1 MLPKKRKFIPNEY
14 ENWRPEPP
22 EAHQANLVRNTEDE
36 DAEVAINL
44 VRSETRSCDQ
54 TTLDLSEWVGH
65 RILARRDQYF
75 CPGVIKAAYKDNS
88 VAIDFETEESPLIYS
103 NVLSKGDFDTIISDA
118 VPATSQINVGSKVC
132 LRISHDKSL
141 YIEALVYEIK
151 SKQEDA
157 PNLPPQFLV
166 KSLHDESAEKIW
178 VKRTQL
184 RILLPPWWEELQHL
198 GFLETSP
205 SSTLHRATS
214 SAMLEHAYESEE
226 DDLKK
231 EDISFT
237 SASTSVGG
245 GYRSISLTPGA
256 LLTHGGLHKR
266 SDTSQS
272 RTSNS
277 SLEAA
282 SNNMI
287 ARPRSTPSSPRSLP
301 ATPHKY
307 KKGDVV
313 STPNGIRK
321 KFNGKQWRRLC
332 SKEGCSKESQR
343 RGYCSRHLSLKGGK
357 PLAFCPL
364 GGSGSNR
371 EQEAAKMEAANLLV
385 SLSNT
390 TASKSVFVPI
400 TAAQQPQHVIMSSS
414 QNSSS
419 PIPTPRF
426 ITKPMMHSGVIRP
439 ELVRPTAATAVSSVY
454 KIEANNKPK
463 QVIIQ
468 PQNITL
474 VTTEGNVVGQG
485 GQQNKLYYVIP
496 KSSTCSPNMVGSHV
510 STTMAGTIGTT
521 KTMILNGKEAK
532 TVLLSSTGSAGGG
545 AGSHPVPQGTPIV
558 VLNQNGHPNPMQ
570 LLPVFSSNHR
580 TVTSVAAARPIKV
593 TEEFNSTSEISHQ
606 SGFKKQDATSN
617 SNQVVNFNGE
627 TNNNNKV
634 IYPWHSL
641 VPFLVTKRSPATAG
655 SSSNDTKR
663 SSGGPSGGPGSGSG
677 TDPHYPG
684 GPNGSANNL
693 FKDNENPQSQN
704 PDHDNNETGSETGS
718 LNNTHQNNNGKIRQK
733 DKIRRPMNAFMIFSK
748 RHRPLVHQQNPN
760 QDNRTVSK
768 ILGEWWYSLS
778 PEGKKK
784 YQDLANQVK
793 EAHFKAHPEWKW
805 CSKSERQRRK
815 SSTSSLDLICKEKI
829 NLNSDADNT
838 ETESENEVF
847 EQKFVLGPTPAQKK
861 RLSPDEMDKI
871 LETVNFREQFTS
883 LPEFKPGDSPNVVA
897 SANSPKIFIQS
908 YSRKSKRKVSSPGDG
923 LGSEASTPMSTSTT
937 PCGSQKFFGPDFN
950 PDLVYKATAA
960 DLKMVDF
967 ENLESS
973 GSPTAMTSNLRKTLD
988 HRRNLVMQLFQEKG
1002 LFPTNQATSTFQ
1014 AKHSEIF
1021 PTKLCLQLKIRE
1033 VRQKMMAASPSS
1045 SLPMTPIDNAG
1056 DNSPSLAIVT
1066 SN

>member
-1 MLPKKRKFIPNEY
+1 
-14 ENWRPEPP
+14 
-22 EAHQANLVRNTEDE
+22 
-36 DAEVAINL
+36 
-44 VRSETRSCDQ
+44 
-54 TTLDLSEWVGH
+54 
-65 RILARRDQYF
+65 
-75 CPGVIKAAYKDNS
+75 
-88 VAIDFETEESPLIYS
+88 
-103 NVLSKGDFDTIISDA
+103 
-118 VPATSQINVGSKVC
+118 
-132 LRISHDKSL
+132 
-141 YIEALVYEIK
+141 
-151 SKQEDA
+151 
-157 PNLPPQFLV
+157 
-166 KSLHDESAEKIW
+166 
-178 VKRTQL
+178 
-184 RILLPPWWEELQHL
+184 
-198 GFLETSP
+198 
-205 SSTLHRATS
+205 
-214 SAMLEHAYESEE
+214 
-226 DDLKK
+226 
-231 EDISFT
+231 
-237 SASTSVGG
+237 
-245 GYRSISLTPGA
+245 
-256 LLTHGGLHKR
+256 
-266 SDTSQS
+266 
-272 RTSNS
+272 
-277 SLEAA
+277 
-282 SNNMI
+282 MI

-371 EQEAAKMEAANLLV
+371 EQEAAKMEAPNLLV

-454 KIEANNKPK
+454 KIEGNNKPK

-510 STTMAGTIGTT
+510 STTMAGTVGTT

-545 AGSHPVPQGTPIV
+545 AGSHPVPQATPIV

-641 VPFLVTKRSPATAG
+641 VPFLVTKKSPATAG

-684 GPNGSANNL
+684 PDGGSSNNL
-693 FKDNENPQSQN
+693 FKDDENPQSQN

-718 LNNTHQNNNGKIRQK
+718 LNNTHQNNSGKIRQK
-733 DKIRRPMNAFMIFSK
+733 DKIRRPMNAFMIFSE

-815 SSTSSLDLICKEKI
+815 SSSSSLDVDLRCKEKQI
-829 NLNSDADNT
+829 HSDAETDDNL
-838 ETESENEVF
+838 ESENEAVF
-847 EQKFVLGPTPAQKK
+847 EHQQNTSKFVLGPTPAQQIKL
-861 RLSPDEMDKI
+861 RSTGMSPDEMDKI
-871 LETVNFREQFTS
+871 LETVNFREKFST
-883 LPEFKPGDSPNVVA
+883 LPEFKPGDSPTVV
-897 SANSPKIFIQS
+897 STTSPKVFIQS
-908 YSRKSKRKVSSPGDG
+908 YARKRKRKVSSSTDG
-923 LGSEASTPMSTSTT
+923 LGSEASTPMSTST
-937 PCGSQKFFGPDFN
+937 PCSSQKFFGPDFN
-950 PDLVYKATAA
+950 PN
-960 DLKMVDF
+960 
-967 ENLESS
+967 E
-973 GSPTAMTSNLRKTLD
+973 LD
-988 HRRNLVMQLFQEKG
+988 
-1002 LFPTNQATSTFQ
+1002 A
-1014 AKHSEIF
+1014 
-1021 PTKLCLQLKIRE
+1021 
-1033 VRQKMMAASPSS
+1033 
-1045 SLPMTPIDNAG
+1045 
-1056 DNSPSLAIVT
+1056 
-1066 SN
+1066 